1 MNTREYQELA
11 SKLDFP
17 SDIGKL
23 ARDKNINRE
32 MLLIIYTQRV
42 VRDATKRYYRVKNR
56 ADKILWQ
63 WKNGTTLVQLARNE
77 RFPPTLLS
85 LIVLRQHGLSRKEFW
100 KYVRDPASAPYKRI
114 GREIF
119 DVVREDIIYSPAGME
134 VQYQRGKKGEA
145 RLCEWL
151 EQNDIGYRTEEEI
164 KGEYPKTPDALLNKS
179 MKIDGQEV
187 FWFESKANFGDA
199 VEIRKNMKKQ
209 LVPYTEI
216 FGPGILVYWFG
227 HVDDYKRVDGV
238 RIVDAAFFQRD
249 LPKH

>member
-1 MNTREYQELA
+1 MNTTEYQELA
-11 SKLDFP
+11 SKLQFP

-23 ARDKNINRE
+23 ARDTSINRE
-32 MLLIIYTQRV
+32 LLLIIYTQRV
-42 VRDATKRYYRVKNR
+42 VRDATKRFYRVKNK
-56 ADKILWQ
+56 AQKLLWQ

-85 LIVLRQHGLSRKEFW
+85 LIILRDYGLTRKEFW
-100 KYVRDPASAPYKRI
+100 RYVRDPIHAPNKRI
-114 GREIF
+114 GKEIY

-145 RLCEWL
+145 RLYEWL
-151 EQNDIGYRTEEEI
+151 ERNNIGYRTEEEI
-164 KGEYPKTPDALLNKS
+164 KGEYEKTPDALLNEPKV
-179 MKIDGQEV
+179 IDGEKV

-209 LVPYTEI
+209 LIPYTEI

-227 HVDDYKRVDGV
+227 HVDDYAKVKGVRLVDGNY
-238 RIVDAAFFQRD
+238 FLKD
-249 LPKH
+249 LPK